1 MSKFDIQKAREF
13 IQQKERKSK
22 QENHKLFEKAWDDF
36 DLIKE
41 TLIKNY
47 NPKRVYQWGSLLNE
61 RDFSEISDIDIA
73 VEGVKS
79 AEEFFQMFG
88 DADKLTNFPLDLVEI
103 EKIEPIHARSIRKKG
118 RLVYERK

>member
-13 IQQKERKSK
+13 VQKKERKRR
-22 QENHKLFEKAWDDF
+22 QENHKLFKKAWDDF

-41 TLIKNY
+41 ILIKKY

-79 AEEFFQMFG
+79 AEEFFEMFG
-88 DADKLTNFPLDLVEI
+88 AADKLTNFPLDLVEI
-103 EKIEPIHARSIRKKG
+103 EKIEPIHARSIREKG